1 MRWPVRYTMVLAFV
15 ALLTAATAC
24 GRSEAQNESSPA
36 PFHLQEATIA
46 DIHAAYRSGSLTA
59 RRLTQLY
66 LNRIEAY
73 DKQGPRINSIITLNP
88 KALEDA
94 DRLDAAV
101 KTSGFVGPLHGIPLV
116 VKDQADA
123 QGMPMTMGSVM
134 LKDYYPA
141 RDAFVVAKLRQ
152 AGAIIVGKSTLGE
165 WGGGD
170 TYGSLFGIT
179 RNPYALERTA
189 GGSSGGTGASL
200 AANLVAVGI
209 GQEGNASIR
218 RPSTYN
224 ALVGMRPTPGLV
236 SRAGVYQGW
245 PSMNGSLGPMA
256 RTVRD
261 LAIVLDVMVGYD
273 PEDPLTALG
282 VGRAPKT
289 YTAFLDRN
297 GLKGARIGVLREVLG
312 GAANAKSDDFAK
324 VTTVFDAAV
333 NQLRAA
339 GAEVVDPVEIPDLI
353 ALIAKRARDPAEDE
367 AMKLLF
373 ARTPNA
379 PFKSRQEVVKSPLFA
394 QLNPAAQQRLRN
406 DYSTTPEQY
415 YQYVLAR
422 ERLVLN
428 IAKTMADH
436 RLDAIVH
443 KSMESTPPM
452 IEEKPVPRSVGGAGP
467 PTVNTTAIFISAMTV
482 PTGFVNGALPVGM
495 TFMGRP
501 YDESTLIRLAY
512 AFEQATHHRKPP
524 MTTPPLAGEP

>member
-1 MRWPVRYTMVLAFV
+1 MRYLTILAFA
-15 ALLTAATAC
+15 ALLSAAAAC
-24 GRSEAQNESSPA
+24 GSTEAQQRTAGA
-36 PFHLQEATIA
+36 PRFHLQDATIK
-46 DIHAAYRSGSLTA
+46 DVHAAYKAGTLTA
-59 RRLTQLY
+59 RQLTQLY
-66 LNRIEAY
+66 LNRIQAY
-73 DKQGPRINSIITLNP
+73 DKQGPTINSIITVNP

-94 DRLDAAV
+94 DRLDSALKA
-101 KTSGFVGPLHGIPLV
+101 SGFAGPLHGIPV
-116 VKDQADA
+116 IVKDQADA

-152 AGAIIVGKSTLGE
+152 AGAIILGKSTLGE

-200 AANLVAVGI
+200 AANLATVGI
-209 GQEGNASIR
+209 GQEGFASIR

-224 ALVGMRPTPGLV
+224 SLVGMRPTAGLV

-256 RTVRD
+256 RTVED
-261 LAIVLDVMVGYD
+261 LATVLDVIVGYD
-273 PEDPLTALG
+273 AEDPLTALG

-312 GAANAKSDDFAK
+312 GAANAKTEDFAK
-324 VTTVFDAAV
+324 VTKVFDAAL
-333 NQLRAA
+333 NQLKAA
-339 GAEVVDPVEIPDLI
+339 GAEVIDPVVIPDLMP
-353 ALIAKRARDPAEDE
+353 LLAKRSRDPAEDE

-373 ARTPNA
+373 GRTPSA
-379 PFKSRQEVVKSPLFA
+379 PFKSRQDVVRSPLFA
-394 QLNPAAQQRLRN
+394 QLNPAAQQRLRD
-406 DYSTTPEQY
+406 DYSTSPEEY
-415 YQYVLAR
+415 HEYVLAR
-422 ERLVLN
+422 EQLVLN

-443 KSMESTPPM
+443 KSMESTPPL

-467 PTVNTTAIFISAMTV
+467 PTINTTAIFVSVIAV
-482 PTGFVNGALPVGM
+482 PAGFVDGNLPVGM
-495 TFMGRP
+495 TFMSRP
-501 YDESTLIRLAY
+501 YDEPTLIKLAY
-512 AFEQATHHRKPP
+512 AFEQATRHRKPP
-524 MTTPPLAGEP
+524 ATAPPLDGEP